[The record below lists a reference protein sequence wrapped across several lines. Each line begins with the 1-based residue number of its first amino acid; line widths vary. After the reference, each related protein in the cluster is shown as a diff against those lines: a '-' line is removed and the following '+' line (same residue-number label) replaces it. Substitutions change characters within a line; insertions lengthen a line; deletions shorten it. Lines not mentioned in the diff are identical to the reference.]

1 MDLTAVPIDIDIL
14 DISESELGIS
24 SPFAQL
30 DGDIIADSSA
40 VDSSSIFALAPL
52 GMVRWNQYTEEA
64 FLMFSNENTTDEDVM
79 LEEIALQLRMGILN
93 ILDSL

>member
-1 MDLTAVPIDIDIL
+1 MSLIFQTL
-14 DISESELGIS
+14 NWELAA
-24 SPFAQL
+24 PFAQL

-64 FLMFSNENTTDEDVM
+64 F
-79 LEEIALQLRMGILN
+79 
-93 ILDSL
+93 